1 MLITHDIMN
10 FCFFLACISLK
21 IATEWVNFEGSML
34 SEVNQSLKAKY
45 CMISLI

>member
-1 MLITHDIMN
+1 MLITLDIMN
-10 FCFFLACISLK
+10 FYVFLACISLK
-21 IATEWVNFEGSML
+21 IATEWMNLEGSML